1 MKFGIIGA
9 GPIGQSIAKKL
20 VHNGHEVKVADA
32 RGIERLA
39 GKTIVGTAVSPEE
52 VVQNIEVL
60 IISIPLHAIP
70 TIQPI
75 VNRVGDDVIVVD
87 TSNYYPFR
95 DGEIKE
101 IVNGTVES
109 VWVSEQLGQP
119 VIKAFSN
126 LLAYTLEHKG
136 TLEGTPNRISM
147 AVAGDDEDHKQIVM
161 NLVNEC
167 GFDTVDA
174 GPIAASWNMQ
184 PGTPAYC
191 TELTKEQL
199 ALALQKADREKAP
212 LLRDDIMGQ
221 FSPHFTHDDVIALNR
236 KVFGA

>member
-20 VHNGHEVKVADA
+20 MNNGHEVKVADA
-32 RGIERLA
+32 RGIERLS
-39 GKTIVGTAVSPEE
+39 GKTIIGTAVSPEE
-52 VVQNIEVL
+52 VGQNIDVL
-60 IISIPLHAIP
+60 ILSIPLHAIP

-75 VNRVGDDVIVVD
+75 LKNVGDDVIVVD

-95 DGEIKE
+95 DNEIEE
-101 IVNGTVES
+101 ILNGTVES
-109 VWVSEQLGQP
+109 VWVSEQLERP

-136 TLEGTPNRISM
+136 TPEGTPNRIAM
-147 AVAGDDEDHKQIVM
+147 AVAGDDDGHKQIVM

-199 ALALQKADREKAP
+199 ALALQKADIEKAP
-212 LLRDDIMGQ
+212 ILRDDIMGQ
-221 FSPHFTHDDVIALNR
+221 FSPDFTHDDIIALNR